1 MQRLGSLCAS
11 RAWSAGLARPALSA
25 LSLRCAASRASS
37 AAAPHVSDAVN
48 KDVAEYWRKV
58 LGGVDK
64 PTATVLLKNI
74 DVHQVLGLK
83 DPAAELEAAATSDEE
98 GAEAAA
104 AAVAAAAPA
113 ARRGAFTSR
122 RGRPPLY
129 SYFRSVKKQFPKA
142 VALVRVGEFY
152 EAVGTD
158 AVLLVQHAG
167 LNPMG
172 AGNPPRAGC
181 PRQNL
186 RRTVEDLVKA
196 GLSVAVCE
204 ETPEPYSY
212 GSMRTKQKQRFVAQ
226 VVTPANPHLL
236 HGLVDE
242 DVDEHFDEAPP
253 LLAVVPQVGGYTL
266 LEVSAELGTVTV
278 TEGLTEDA
286 VYARLHDGGLS
297 PPLFLHMPASSAAAD
312 RRLSEGTF
320 EREWEQRVA
329 SLFRSQVGIVERYSD
344 PDWLEGLL
352 TRIRLMMNLPASE
365 PFTVIRSST
374 RDRPRPLYY
383 STALNLGLHRARG
396 QPCLLDYM
404 LPSNTSPQL
413 PARRWLRRLL
423 LLPPP
428 PAMAVAIR
436 RICAILAGLE
446 DSLPEFAL
454 IPAASIVLKLRN
466 REANDTFFRE
476 LGRLCAGVQELMTS
490 GGPQLPLL
498 ANSLL
503 DVACREMGVA
513 LTREQLRAGCAAA
526 LQAIHSVIDHD
537 AVPGT
542 GSLDWLPP
550 LAECEAEVR
559 FGLHRFFEVN
569 EKPFRGKVRDSVL
582 PEEYE
587 AVELAG
593 ERVQRELEEA
603 FLPLLAAHKA
613 EGEAA
618 KLRPSVTYDSA
629 NNALWVK
636 VPKNSAA
643 FHKSTELGLIHP
655 HDRNGKLETSVYAT
669 HGLQSALDDYRKA
682 CWDAGAAVRAQL
694 RALAE
699 QLQRV
704 QTELVCASTIGV
716 AATAL
721 TEHTREALRRKWC
734 LPTQGFSAGA
744 PPPPPGPEDEPDK
757 FEIVDMWP
765 YWLDGWDPRT
775 VHNSLSLEGMALL
788 TGPNMAGK
796 STILRSV
803 CAVALLGAC
812 GLYAPAAAATIP
824 YFDAFMLRNFSSD
837 SPLEGRSAFAV
848 EMTEMRYVLEDVS
861 PRSLVL
867 VDELGKGTEVRA
879 GASLAGALVE
889 ELDAAR
895 CRGIFATHL
904 HALLDLDLNLSATE
918 FYQMETETV
927 ELEAAEAQGY
937 WLGAGR
943 DQLAASYGSSPAPGS
958 SSGGEPGSG
967 GGSNDGGSQPGA
979 LPRALSVVRRP
990 TWRIRPGVC
999 TESLA
1004 LDVARRCRLPLSV
1017 VARAAQLYEQLPP
1030 LVPRLAGLPGA
1041 AAAGKD
1047 AAGAAAAGAA
1057 AAAPVLAPWDVPL
1070 EAAGEAIA
1078 ASTAAAAA
1086 LAETTAAAGAEQPGA
1101 EAAPAR
1107 RAVRRGRSSS
1117 SSNGAAAA
1125 ADSRWTIESAA
1136 TALQQVAQ
1144 DALASLPQGAGVSAG
1159 APLQP
1164 QYVARGQ
1171 APGPATVG
1179 ASCVYVLRRADG
1191 HFYAGSTD
1199 ALHDRIRAHR
1209 QRTGR
1214 GGPDMVLA
1222 YLSLGRSQDAAALAK
1237 AVEAA
1242 AIRELQHRG
1251 FPLVS
1256 AADARRRHVAG
1267 GSGSGNGAGPAAAA
1281 ASEGG

>member
-11 RAWSAGLARPALSA
+11 RAWSAGLARPALSV

-37 AAAPHVSDAVN
+37 AASTHINDAVN
-48 KDVAEYWRKV
+48 KEVAEYWSKV
-58 LGGVDK
+58 LGSVDK

-74 DVHQVLGLK
+74 DVHQVLGLR
-83 DPAAELEAAATSDEE
+83 DPAAELEAAASSDEE
-98 GAEAAA
+98 GAEGAAA
-104 AAVAAAAPA
+104 ATPPA
-113 ARRGAFTSR
+113 GRRGAFTSR

-129 SYFRSVKKQFPKA
+129 TYFRSVKKQFPKA

-186 RRTVEDLVKA
+186 RRTVEDLVNA

-212 GSMRTKQKQRFVAQ
+212 GTMRTKQKQRFVAQ

-297 PPLFLHMPASSAAAD
+297 PPLFLHIPASSAAAD

-352 TRIRLMMNLPASE
+352 TRVRLMMNLPASE
-365 PFTVIRSST
+365 PFTIIRSST

-428 PAMAVAIR
+428 PATAVAIR
-436 RICAILAGLE
+436 CVCATLAELAE
-446 DSLPEFAL
+446 PLPEFAL

-476 LGRLCAGVQELMTS
+476 LGRLCSGVQDLLTR
-490 GGPQLPLL
+490 GGPHLPVL
-498 ANSLL
+498 ADSLL

-513 LTREQLRAGCAAA
+513 LTQEQLRAGCAAA
-526 LQAIHSVIDHD
+526 LEAIHSVIDHD
-537 AVPGT
+537 AVLGT
-542 GSLDWLPP
+542 GGTDGLDWLPQ
-550 LAECEAEVR
+550 LKECEEDVR
-559 FGLHRFFEVN
+559 YGLRRFCEVN

-593 ERVQRELEEA
+593 ERVQGELEAA
-603 FLPLLAAHKA
+603 FLPLLAAHRA
-613 EGEAA
+613 AGEAA
-618 KLRPSVTYDSA
+618 KLRPSIAFDSA

-636 VPKNSAA
+636 IPKNSAA
-643 FHKSTELGLIHP
+643 FEKSTELGLIHP
-655 HDRNGKLETSVYAT
+655 HDRNGKLETAVYAT

-699 QLQRV
+699 RLQRV
-704 QTELVCASTIGV
+704 QTELVCAATIGV
-716 AATAL
+716 AATGL

-734 LPTQGFSAGA
+734 LPVQGFAAGA

-765 YWLDGWDPRT
+765 YWLDGWDHRT

-796 STILRSV
+796 STILRST
-803 CAVALLGAC
+803 CAVTLLGAC

-824 YFDAFMLRNFSSD
+824 YCDAFMLRNFSSD

-904 HALLDLDLNLSATE
+904 HALLDLELRLTGTE

-927 ELEAAEAQGY
+927 ELEAAEEQGY
-937 WLGAGR
+937 WLGGDR
-943 DQLAASYGSSPAPGS
+943 DQLAASYG
-958 SSGGEPGSG
+958 G
-967 GGSNDGGSQPGA
+967 GGDTGA
-979 LPRALSVVRRP
+979 LPRALSVARRP
-990 TWRIRPGVC
+990 TWRIKPGVC

-1004 LDVARRCRLPLSV
+1004 LDVARRCRLPPSV

-1030 LVPRLAGLPGA
+1030 LVPRVATA
-1041 AAAGKD
+1041 AAA
-1047 AAGAAAAGAA
+1047 AAPLAPWDVPMGTAAEAGAA
-1057 AAAPVLAPWDVPL
+1057 AAAP
-1070 EAAGEAIA
+1070 
-1078 ASTAAAAA
+1078 
-1086 LAETTAAAGAEQPGA
+1086 AAAGGQPEAGA
-1101 EAAPAR
+1101 VPAR
-1107 RAVRRGRSSS
+1107 RAARGRRSNSSS
-1117 SSNGAAAA
+1117 SSNGAPV
-1125 ADSRWTIESAA
+1125 DGRWTIEAA
-1136 TALQQVAQ
+1136 AAAVQQVAQ
-1144 DALASLPQGAGVSAG
+1144 DALASLPQGADVG
-1159 APLQP
+1159 AEHALQP
-1164 QYVARGQ
+1164 QYVVRGQ

-1237 AVEAA
+1237 AVETA
-1242 AIRELQHRG
+1242 AIRELQQRG

-1256 AADARRRHVAG
+1256 AADARRRHVAATSSSK
-1267 GSGSGNGAGPAAAA
+1267 GSGAAAA
-1281 ASEGG
+1281 AAEGSG